1 MLSAIHQGSLVYI
14 IDKTKGIKFKIGEV
28 VNKTEPKLDFQS
40 SMNLNPIGYFD
51 LNVKTDSDNYEFKR
65 VSGDAV
71 TVNYNQGNV
80 IISETKEALV
90 PIIETILHNSK
101 QATDEDYIKL
111 NKQNIEDCDI
121 ILKQLNP
128 IYAKE
133 QERDGEIQDLK
144 AKVAGID
151 DKLDKLF
158 NLINNK

>member
-1 MLSAIHQGSLVYI
+1 MLSAVHQGSLVYI

-40 SMNLNPIGYFD
+40 SMNLSPIGYFD
-51 LNVKTDSDNYEFKR
+51 LNVKTDSDNYEFKH

-111 NKQNIEDCDI
+111 NRQNIEDCDI

>member
-28 VNKTEPKLDFQS
+28 ISKTEPKLDFQPTIG
-40 SMNLNPIGYFD
+40 LNAIGYFD
-51 LNVKTDSDNYEFKR
+51 LTVKAESDTYEFKH

-71 TVNYNQGNV
+71 TVNYNQANV
-80 IISETKEALV
+80 IVSETKEALV

-101 QATDEDYIKL
+101 QAIDPDYINL
-111 NKQNIEDCDI
+111 NKQNVEDCDG

-144 AKVAGID
+144 TKVAGID